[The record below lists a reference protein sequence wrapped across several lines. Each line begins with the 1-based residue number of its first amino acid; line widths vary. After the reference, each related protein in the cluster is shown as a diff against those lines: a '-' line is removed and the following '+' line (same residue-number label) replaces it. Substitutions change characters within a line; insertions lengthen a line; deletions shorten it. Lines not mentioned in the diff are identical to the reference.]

1 MKPSLVQTSLLFLYL
16 TSSPAT
22 SLPNKYIGR
31 SAISGPSTPLP
42 FLEEVEVSREFGK
55 GRKGQL
61 TTKISTL
68 IETYPTSSNLFQGL
82 LLFTLSD
89 LLAQII
95 HSPPGLPE
103 YTKSLVKLDIDRSL
117 KAGIFGMFY
126 SGGLIA
132 SWIRWIDF
140 KFPSSRLGLNAI
152 IKVLLDI
159 LVFGIIGNSLNIL
172 IRGCF
177 SSGCPNGLNIV
188 KLKMGRVFKNDL
200 KVFPV
205 ADLLC
210 FSVVRKE
217 FRASFVGVVSLGW
230 NTWISIVSYDEGH

>member
-1 MKPSLVQTSLLFLYL
+1 MKFRLNCTRKTTRVISFHLSCLFLKSPL
-16 TSSPAT
+16 QIVASSPRWTRVVPPESSPESELARFLSFPELSIITFHSDRLSSPFSILSVTSSNP
-22 SLPNKYIGR
+22 
-31 SAISGPSTPLP
+31 PS
-42 FLEEVEVSREFGK
+42 S
-55 GRKGQL
+55 QL
-61 TTKISTL
+61 TIRISTL

-140 KFPSSRLGLNAI
+140 KFPSSRLSESSRRLSSSL
-152 IKVLLDI
+152 VLQCD
-159 LVFGIIGNSLNIL
+159 
-172 IRGCF
+172 
-177 SSGCPNGLNIV
+177 
-188 KLKMGRVFKNDL
+188 GRVQL
-200 KVFPV
+200 
-205 ADLLC
+205 
-210 FSVVRKE
+210 
-217 FRASFVGVVSLGW
+217 
-230 NTWISIVSYDEGH
+230 